1 MESMSA
7 IAATYT
13 SQVKKLKM
21 NIIGAINNPQLF
33 KSCFRELDTW
43 SAWLTLLKAV
53 FGLEMDD
60 KELFLYSEC
69 TGGRKKAPVKAIKEL
84 WAIVG
89 RRGGKSFICA
99 VVATYLALFYDF
111 KKYLSPG
118 ERGTIQI
125 IAADR
130 SQAQVILNYIK
141 GILESSPVFSQYVLN
156 DYRESI
162 ELTNG
167 ITVEVM
173 SCSYR
178 SVRGRTVVCA
188 VFDEVAFWRVEGV
201 SPDREILAAI
211 RPSMATIPNSLLLV
225 ISSPY
230 ARSGVLYEHHR
241 DYYGKDDGE
250 ILVWQSPTRVMNP
263 TISDKLID
271 KETTK
276 DPSAARA
283 EWQAQ
288 FRDDIEEFLS
298 LDAINAVCV
307 LPGEM
312 AADKHK
318 VYQAFVDPSGG
329 RADAMTLAIGHN
341 DWNGSHQLVDLLR
354 AWEPPFNP
362 EDVVVEMA
370 GILKRYRVSTV
381 TGDRYGAGWVE
392 GAFSKVG
399 IHYEPCV
406 KVKSDLY
413 LDLEGYVNTAKV
425 KLPKDK
431 HLIDELMALERR
443 RGRRGRDRI
452 DHPPRGRDDRANA
465 VAGLINSL
473 VESSGSFFSMCDLG

>member
-1 MESMSA
+1 MASTSA
-7 IAATYT
+7 TVVACG
-13 SQVKKLKM
+13 SRVKRLTM
-21 NIIGAINNPQLF
+21 NIVQAINNKKLF
-33 KSCFRELDTW
+33 KSCFTNLDTW
-43 SAWLTLLKAV
+43 SGWLTLLKAI
-53 FGLEMDD
+53 FGLQMAD
-60 KELFLYSEC
+60 KELALYSEC
-69 TGGRKKAPVKAIKEL
+69 TGKKKAPERPIKEL

-130 SQAQVILNYIK
+130 SQAHVILNYIR
-141 GILESSPVFSQYVLN
+141 GILESTAVFRQYILN

-188 VFDEVAFWRVEGV
+188 IFDEVAFWRVEGV

-241 DYYGKDDGE
+241 DYYGKDDDE
-250 ILVWQSPTRVMNP
+250 ILVWQAPTRVMNP

-271 KETTK
+271 RETTK

-298 LDAINAVCV
+298 LEAIEAVCV
-307 LPGEM
+307 LPGEI
-312 AADKHK
+312 APDRHE
-318 VYQAFVDPSGG
+318 VYKAFVDPSGG

-341 DWNGSHQLVDLLR
+341 DWSGNRQLVDLLR

-370 GILKRYRVSTV
+370 EILKRYRINSVQ
-381 TGDRYGAGWVE
+381 GDRYGAGWVE

-399 IHYEPCV
+399 IRYEVCV

-413 LDLEGYVNTAKV
+413 LDLEGYVNTLKV
-425 KLPKDK
+425 KFPKEK
-431 HLIDELMALERR
+431 RLIDELMALERR
-443 RGRRGRDRI
+443 RGRRGRDKV

-465 VAGLINSL
+465 VAGLVHIL
-473 VESSGSFFSMCDLG
+473 VESSDSYFSICDLG